1 MVLNQTQIC
10 ENATRDVARFMA
22 LIKYYNWKKTV
33 DPLFLRNPKRELP
46 IWSLLLS
53 KKAVKLYLMEGTWLY
68 QIIPTAI
75 LWVPRSLRA
84 ELS

>member
-10 ENATRDVARFMA
+10 ENATRDVTRFMA